1 MANTFKSN
9 PIYSVEFELIEG
21 VKALRIKENWSQREL
36 SKKMG
41 FAESF
46 VGKVESYSQD
56 EKYNLRHMV
65 ILKEIFSLKS
75 FDQLFLSVPTND
87 EMIIVEYEQVPM
99 IKKDGTEG
107 KKLIDKLVR
116 ITPYKLEI

>member
-1 MANTFKSN
+1 M
-9 PIYSVEFELIEG
+9 YSVEFELIEG
-21 VKALRIKENWSQREL
+21 VKALRIKHNWSQRKL

-65 ILKEIFSLKS
+65 ILKSIFVLKS
-75 FDQLFLSVPTND
+75 FDKLFLSTSLND
-87 EMIIVEYEQVPM
+87 EMVVIEYEQVPM
-99 IKKDGTEG
+99 IKKDGTVG
-107 KKLIDKLVR
+107 KKLIDKVVKV
-116 ITPYKLEI
+116 IPYKMEI